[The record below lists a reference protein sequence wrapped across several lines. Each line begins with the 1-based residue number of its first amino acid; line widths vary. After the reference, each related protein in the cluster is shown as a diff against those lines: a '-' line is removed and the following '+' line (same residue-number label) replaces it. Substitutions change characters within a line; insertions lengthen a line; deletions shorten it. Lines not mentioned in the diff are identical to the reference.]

1 MQMHDVARAR
11 IHFIS
16 NGMETRDYRA
26 PCKGMSQSSIEIEM
40 ESTIVAI

>member
-16 NGMETRDYRA
+16 NGM
-26 PCKGMSQSSIEIEM
+26 GMRLSRTLQRN
-40 ESTIVAI
+40 VAKLYWNWNGIYDRSNL